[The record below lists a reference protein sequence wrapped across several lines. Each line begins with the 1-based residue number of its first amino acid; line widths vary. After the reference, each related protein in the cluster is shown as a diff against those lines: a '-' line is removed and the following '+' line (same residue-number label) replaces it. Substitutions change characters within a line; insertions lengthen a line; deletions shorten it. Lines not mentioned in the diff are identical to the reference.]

1 MIPTLDY
8 YTPTG
13 DESVDLAV
21 KLNLLTQE
29 QKITWVLHDSD
40 PRHPRDPHTQL
51 ESDGVG
57 KWFTYRPQSTPWT
70 FLVYELSQPS
80 GPTVVSHLID
90 RVVHPHLQLLGEDLR
105 VAVDVP
111 YRDVIQDLFDTVYH
125 RFKID
130 AEAEAFISEFTRA

>member
-29 QKITWVLHDSD
+29 EKITWVLHESD
-40 PRHPRDPHTQL
+40 PRHLRDPYTQL
-51 ESDGVG
+51 ERDGTG
-57 KWFTYRPQSTPWT
+57 QWFTYRPVDTEWT

-80 GPTVVSHLID
+80 GPTAVAHLRN
-90 RVVHPHLQLLGEDLR
+90 RVTHPHLQLLGEDLR
-105 VAVDVP
+105 VAKDFS